1 MFFPPR
7 AIWRRSGYIRNN
19 LAMDSGFSINRAKK
33 ETTMTALSGALQDLN
48 DLYFFAAVVE
58 HGGFS
63 AAGRALGI
71 PKSRLSKRVAQLE
84 ERLGVRLLQRTTRR
98 FVVTEVGERFYAH
111 CRAVLEEAQAA
122 QDAVDELRAEPRG
135 VVRLSCPVSLAQTV
149 LAYLLPD
156 FLALYPKMQVRV
168 TSSDRRV
175 DVISEGYDLAIRVR
189 NKLDTDANL
198 VVRSFGHSATTL
210 VASPSLLK
218 THGHPTTPEEL
229 ARLPALSMREHEGA
243 QVWEL
248 VDAKGAQVN
257 VEVQARLITGDFAVL
272 LESARRGLGVALL
285 PEFVCAPAIGAGEL
299 EVVLPEWSVPQG
311 IMHFVYPSRRGMLP
325 GVRALV
331 DFLAEHLPETTLLKH
346 EQCKQRPLGELP
358 ASG

>member
-1 MFFPPR
+1 MTV
-7 AIWRRSGYIRNN
+7 
-19 LAMDSGFSINRAKK
+19 LA
-33 ETTMTALSGALQDLN
+33 GALQDLN
-48 DLYFFAAVVE
+48 DLYFFAAVVD

-63 AAGRALGI
+63 AAGRALGV

-98 FVVTEVGERFYAH
+98 FVVTEVGERFYGH

-135 VVRLSCPVSLAQTV
+135 VVRLSCPVSLVQTV
-149 LAYLLPD
+149 LAHLLPD

-175 DVISEGYDLAIRVR
+175 DVIGEGFDLAIRVR
-189 NKLDTDANL
+189 TKLDTDANL
-198 VVRSFGHSATTL
+198 VVRSFGQGRTLL
-210 VASPSLLK
+210 VASPLLLDRA
-218 THGHPTTPEEL
+218 GRPTQPSEL
-229 ARLPALSMREHEGA
+229 AQLPALSMREHEGA

-248 VDAKGAQVN
+248 IGADAKQVS
-257 VEVQARLITGDFAVL
+257 VEMQGRLITGDFALL
-272 LESARRGLGVALL
+272 LEAARRGMGIALL
-285 PEFVCAPAIGAGEL
+285 PEFVCAPAITRGEL
-299 EVVLPEWSVPQG
+299 EVVLPDWSVPQG

-331 DFLAEHLPETTLLKH
+331 DFLAERLPETTLLKH
-346 EQCKQRPLGELP
+346 QQCKERPLEDLAATSAP
-358 ASG
+358 AS

>member
-1 MFFPPR
+1 
-7 AIWRRSGYIRNN
+7 
-19 LAMDSGFSINRAKK
+19 
-33 ETTMTALSGALQDLN
+33 MTVLGGALQDLN

-63 AAGRALGI
+63 AAGRALGV

-149 LAYLLPD
+149 VAYVLPD
-156 FLALYPKMQVRV
+156 FLELYPKMQVRV
-168 TSSDRRV
+168 LSSDRRV
-175 DVISEGYDLAIRVR
+175 DVIGEGYDLAIRVR
-189 NKLDTDANL
+189 SKLDTDANL
-198 VVRSFGHSATTL
+198 VIRTFGQSRTKL
-210 VASPSLLK
+210 VASPALLK
-218 THGHPTTPEEL
+218 ARGRPATPEEL
-229 ARLPALSMREHEGA
+229 GKLPALSMREHEGA

-248 VDAKGAQVN
+248 IGANGEQVN

-272 LESARRGLGVALL
+272 LEAARRGMGVALL
-285 PEFVCAPAIGAGEL
+285 PEFVCAPAITRGEL
-299 EVVLPEWSVPQG
+299 EVVLPEWSVPEG
-311 IMHFVYPSRRGMLP
+311 TMHFVYPSRRGMLP

-331 DFLAEHLPETTLLKH
+331 DFLAERLPAMTLLKH
-346 EQCKQRPLGELP
+346 EQCKQRPLDELP
-358 ASG
+358 ST

>member
-1 MFFPPR
+1 
-7 AIWRRSGYIRNN
+7 
-19 LAMDSGFSINRAKK
+19 MDSGFSTNRAKK

-168 TSSDRRV
+168 TSNDRRV

>member
-1 MFFPPR
+1 
-7 AIWRRSGYIRNN
+7 
-19 LAMDSGFSINRAKK
+19 
-33 ETTMTALSGALQDLN
+33 MTVLGGALQDLN

-63 AAGRALGI
+63 AAGRALGV

-135 VVRLSCPVSLAQTV
+135 VVRLSCPVSLTQTV
-149 LAYLLPD
+149 LADVLPN

-168 TSSDRRV
+168 VSSDRRV
-175 DVISEGYDLAIRVR
+175 DVIGEGYDLAIRVR
-189 NKLDTDANL
+189 TKLDTDANL
-198 VVRSFGHSATTL
+198 VVRSFGQSRTLL
-210 VASPSLLK
+210 VASPTLLNAL
-218 THGHPTTPEEL
+218 GRPTVPAEL
-229 ARLPALSMREHEGA
+229 SKLPGLSMREHEGA

-248 VDAKGAQVN
+248 VSATGQQVN
-257 VEVQARLITGDFAVL
+257 VEMQARLITGDFAVL
-272 LESARRGLGVALL
+272 LESARRGFGVTLL
-285 PEFVCAPAIGAGEL
+285 PDFVCAPAITRGDL
-299 EVVLPEWSVPQG
+299 EVVLPDWSVPEG

-331 DFLAEHLPETTLLKH
+331 DFLAERLPEATLLKH
-346 EQCKQRPLGELP
+346 EQCKQRPLNDLP
-358 ASG
+358 DGS

>member
-1 MFFPPR
+1 
-7 AIWRRSGYIRNN
+7 
-19 LAMDSGFSINRAKK
+19 
-33 ETTMTALSGALQDLN
+33 MTVLGGALQDLN

-63 AAGRALGI
+63 AAGRALGV

-135 VVRLSCPVSLAQTV
+135 MVRLSCPVSLAQTV

-156 FLALYPKMQVRV
+156 FLVMYPKMQVRLL
-168 TSSDRRV
+168 SGDRRV
-175 DVISEGYDLAIRVR
+175 DVIGEGYDLAIRVR

-198 VVRSFGHSATTL
+198 VVRTFGQSRTKL
-210 VASPSLLK
+210 VASPALLNAQ
-218 THGHPTTPEEL
+218 GRPTQPDEL
-229 ARLPALSMREHEGA
+229 AKLPALSMREHEGA

-248 VDAKGAQVN
+248 IDASGTQVN
-257 VEVQARLITGDFAVL
+257 VEVHARLITGDFAVL
-272 LESARRGLGVALL
+272 LESARRGMGVALL
-285 PEFVCAPAIGAGEL
+285 PEFVCAPAITRGEL
-299 EVVLPEWSVPQG
+299 EVVLPEWSMPEG
-311 IMHFVYPSRRGMLP
+311 TMHFVYPSRRGMLP

-331 DFLAEHLPETTLLKH
+331 DFLAERLPATTLLKH
-346 EQCKQRPLGELP
+346 EQCKQRPLEDLP
-358 ASG
+358 KS

>member
-1 MFFPPR
+1 M
-7 AIWRRSGYIRNN
+7 
-19 LAMDSGFSINRAKK
+19 
-33 ETTMTALSGALQDLN
+33 ETIMTVLGGALQDLN

-63 AAGRALGI
+63 AAGRALGV

-98 FVVTEVGERFYAH
+98 FVVTEVGERFYTH

-135 VVRLSCPVSLAQTV
+135 MVRLSCPVSLAQTV
-149 LAYLLPD
+149 LAYVLPD

-168 TSSDRRV
+168 LSSDRRV
-175 DVISEGYDLAIRVR
+175 DVIGEGYDLAIRVR
-189 NKLDTDANL
+189 SKLDTDANL
-198 VVRSFGHSATTL
+198 VIRTFGQSRTKL
-210 VASPSLLK
+210 VASPALLK
-218 THGHPTTPEEL
+218 AQGRPATPEEL
-229 ARLPALSMREHEGA
+229 GKLPALSMREHEGA

-248 VDAKGAQVN
+248 IGANGEQVN

-272 LESARRGLGVALL
+272 LEAARRGMGVALL
-285 PEFVCAPAIGAGEL
+285 PEFVCAPAITRGEL
-299 EVVLPEWSVPQG
+299 EVVLPEWSVPEG
-311 IMHFVYPSRRGMLP
+311 TMHFVYPSRRGMLP

-331 DFLAEHLPETTLLKH
+331 DFLAERMPATTLLKH
-346 EQCKQRPLGELP
+346 EQCKQRPLDELP
-358 ASG
+358 ST

>member
-1 MFFPPR
+1 METVK
-7 AIWRRSGYIRNN
+7 
-19 LAMDSGFSINRAKK
+19 AMK
-33 ETTMTALSGALQDLN
+33 SGALQDLN

-63 AAGRALGI
+63 AAGRALGV

-98 FVVTEVGERFYAH
+98 FMVTEVGERFYAH

-135 VVRLSCPVSLAQTV
+135 VVRLSCPVSLTQTV

-175 DVISEGYDLAIRVR
+175 DVIGEGYDLAIRVR

-198 VVRSFGHSATTL
+198 VMRSFGHSRTKL
-210 VASPSLLK
+210 VASPALLEAQ
-218 THGHPTTPEEL
+218 GRPSQPDEL

-248 VDAKGAQVN
+248 IDADGKQSV

-272 LESARRGLGVALL
+272 MEAARRGMGVALL
-285 PEFVCAPAIGAGEL
+285 PEFVCAPAITRGEL
-299 EVVLPEWSVPQG
+299 EVVLPDWSMADG

-331 DFLAEHLPETTLLKH
+331 DFLAERLPATTLLKH
-346 EQCKQRPLGELP
+346 EQCKQRPLDALP
-358 ASG
+358 QP